1 MISALTVI
9 KMFLFIELSAV
20 WLTFS
25 TYRGLPLALSRLALF
40 NILPIQF
47 QWLYSIMKKSGLCC
61 LAMQPTNFLYF
72 PAYKTHIIVLY
83 ITQYSFNFLIVW
95 CIYLLT
101 VWSGL
106 LTVVLW
112 RYKGLY
118 IYTSGGPCVSCRP
131 IKPKM
136 RAMPMLVVSA
146 MLCSKSSSV
155 FAVTC
160 LLLLGLKSWQWFV

>member
-1 MISALTVI
+1 
-9 KMFLFIELSAV
+9 
-20 WLTFS
+20 
-25 TYRGLPLALSRLALF
+25 
-40 NILPIQF
+40 
-47 QWLYSIMKKSGLCC
+47 MKKSGLCC

-83 ITQYSFNFLIVW
+83 ITQYSFNFFNCLVYLFINGMIWPFNSCALKVQRLI
-95 CIYLLT
+95 
-101 VWSGL
+101 
-106 LTVVLW
+106 
-112 RYKGLY
+112 Y

-160 LLLLGLKSWQWFV
+160 LLLLGLKS